1 MLQLL
6 DKEEFVKSNLEN
18 VLKEE
23 IDNCLSL
30 EETLRWMQIEFENE
44 FMIKLRERELQIKE
58 DYQKKFEERMKNIS
72 KNLSYENSLR
82 ERNHLSRLER
92 KIDEIADFEDYFLR
106 ARSRKHDV
114 GK

>member
-1 MLQLL
+1 
-6 DKEEFVKSNLEN
+6 
-18 VLKEE
+18 
-23 IDNCLSL
+23 
-30 EETLRWMQIEFENE
+30 
-44 FMIKLRERELQIKE
+44 LQIKE

-106 ARSRKHDV
+106 ARSRIYDV
-114 GK
+114 DKNYRSSERESAIALMTEWELWNREKKFGTYVNNCHFTINHNYI